1 MILDSSA
8 IVAVIMKEPGF
19 DVILELLSSEQSSAV
34 GTATLTE
41 TAIVLSARLRH
52 DARSL
57 LSRFLS
63 EASIALIPFGESHYS
78 MAVEAWLR
86 YGKGRHPAGLNFGDC
101 LAYATAKLADQPLL
115 FVGNDFQETDIQI
128 AWDSDGNIGLR
139 SISS

>member
-8 IVAVIMKEPGF
+8 IVAVVMKEPGF
-19 DVILELLSSEQSSAV
+19 DSILELLAADQSPAI

-41 TAIVLSARLRH
+41 TAIVLSARLRQ
-52 DARSL
+52 DVRSL

-63 EASIALIPFGESHYS
+63 EGSIALIPFGESHYS

-115 FVGNDFQETDIQI
+115 FVGDDFRKTDVQI
-128 AWDSDGNIGLR
+128 A
-139 SISS
+139 